1 MEALSLGGVDTV
13 LFLRIPDE
21 ALLSR
26 FADCRAVGLAG
37 TSRSESPQWMD
48 ENLTPALQWLRS
60 LDGAVCHY
68 KVCSTFD
75 SSPTVG
81 SIGRAI
87 EIGRRV
93 FEQGTVPIV
102 VGAPQLRRYTAF
114 RQSLRRLP
122 GRHLPHR
129 PASGDEPA
137 SRRRPCT
144 RQICCGTFPGRRTC
158 VHRSSTWQGSRRTRP
173 PTWKARR
180 DMVLLDVADLATQR
194 RAGALLWQRAAGGS
208 RFVAGS
214 SGVEYALL
222 PTWVSEGLTAGH
234 ASFEPLQGGRTP
246 GGGLGQRLADHR
258 GADPVCLR
266 PGLRGDPRRPGRAR
280 RGRPRGR
287 RRRRCTAGPRRASD
301 GQQRHPL
308 HGAGPPGRPRRRN
321 RRQSRA
327 RATASAKPSAIS

>member
-1 MEALSLGGVDTV
+1 MRPDRPPLLTYYGDDLTGSTDVMEALSLGGVDTV

-68 KVCSTFD
+68 KVCSTFN

-81 SIGRAI
+81 NIGRAI

-114 RQSLRRLP
+114 GNLFAAYRGVIYRIDRHPVMSRHPDDAHAR
-122 GRHLPHR
+122 GRS
-129 PASGDEPA
+129 AA
-137 SRRRPCT
+137 C
-144 RQICCGTFPGRRTC
+144 TFPGRRTC

-173 PTWKARR
+173 PTWKAR
-180 DMVLLDVADLATQR
+180 
-194 RAGALLWQRAAGGS
+194 
-208 RFVAGS
+208 
-214 SGVEYALL
+214 
-222 PTWVSEGLTAGH
+222 PTWFCSTSPIWRRSAARERCSGSAPPAAA
-234 ASFEPLQGGRTP
+234 AS
-246 GGGLGQRLADHR
+246 
-258 GADPVCLR
+258 
-266 PGLRGDPRRPGRAR
+266 
-280 RGRPRGR
+280 
-287 RRRRCTAGPRRASD
+287 
-301 GQQRHPL
+301 
-308 HGAGPPGRPRRRN
+308 
-321 RRQSRA
+321 SRA
-327 RATASAKPSAIS
+327 RPASSTPCSRHGFRKA